1 MSEPQARR
9 RRGGGRS
16 GNAQRRGTTAI
27 DQMPWRMIENVDR
40 PTEPLNEEGVQAIHN
55 GGCGFCSGLGS
66 TLRHGMEKF
75 SLSWPG

>member
-40 PTEPLNEEGVQAIHN
+40 PTEPLNEEGVQAFTTAR
-55 GGCGFCSGLGS
+55 CTFWKTSALKS
-66 TLRHGMEKF
+66 
-75 SLSWPG
+75 

>member
-55 GGCGFCSGLGS
+55 GA
-66 TLRHGMEKF
+66 
-75 SLSWPG
+75 